1 MDSLEVKNI
10 IYDTIDKLGLGSVIF
25 YGQVVDVDDP
35 LNLGRV
41 RIEPKDWVIESYK
54 RAYDVRTSDL
64 WTNKD
69 PFVFLPLLPIF
80 FYQVPKKDEW
90 CHVIFYNTAYTD
102 RNKYYIQGGFSSPN
116 KIKNEP
122 LSSSIVNSAL
132 GERNK
137 KEENLTQ
144 GTFVKNPENK
154 DLYPEPGTIALLGRY
169 NSDILLPEGGFVSRV
184 NKIGNSSDINPT
196 FNKRHSFNMFQ
207 NYKTRKVKNG
217 KTKFTE
223 NGEVIQNLQ
232 YLIEYNVYGGLGSEN
247 GLFSGYIN
255 VYKISPYRPIT
266 TAEIDENTYNEIPED
281 SKIGPIYRED
291 FTFETF
297 DNITNGFRNAINNMN
312 NSKLIVG
319 NSIIS
324 QPFPFI
330 FQPEKSFFDNYNPSV
345 TMVNTDPTIFNTSA
359 FILNVYLNQLTSLRG
374 FGLVSEKDR
383 LGKLTEVSNVEL
395 ENIAEEPIN
404 ITYGINVSDTQF
416 ILSHESQPIPGL
428 NKIDFQDATY
438 DKNILNQ
445 DFINDVLLP
454 NTNSMVRGERLLEL
468 LELMVKFM
476 INHVHP
482 YHGMVPNNTSVDGTT
497 TQKLLGEMLNAYNN
511 MLNQNL
517 RIN

>member
-1 MDSLEVKNI
+1 
-10 IYDTIDKLGLGSVIF
+10 
-25 YGQVVDVDDP
+25 
-35 LNLGRV
+35 
-41 RIEPKDWVIESYK
+41 
-54 RAYDVRTSDL
+54 
-64 WTNKD
+64 
-69 PFVFLPLLPIF
+69 
-80 FYQVPKKDEW
+80 
-90 CHVIFYNTAYTD
+90 
-102 RNKYYIQGGFSSPN
+102 
-116 KIKNEP
+116 
-122 LSSSIVNSAL
+122 
-132 GERNK
+132 
-137 KEENLTQ
+137 
-144 GTFVKNPENK
+144 
-154 DLYPEPGTIALLGRY
+154 
-169 NSDILLPEGGFVSRV
+169 
-184 NKIGNSSDINPT
+184 
-196 FNKRHSFNMFQ
+196 
-207 NYKTRKVKNG
+207 
-217 KTKFTE
+217 
-223 NGEVIQNLQ
+223 
-232 YLIEYNVYGGLGSEN
+232 
-247 GLFSGYIN
+247 
-255 VYKISPYRPIT
+255 
-266 TAEIDENTYNEIPED
+266 
-281 SKIGPIYRED
+281 
-291 FTFETF
+291 
-297 DNITNGFRNAINNMN
+297 MN

-345 TMVNTDPTIFNTSA
+345 TMVNTNPTIFNTSA
-359 FILNVYLNQLTSLRG
+359 FILNFYLNQLTSLRG

-395 ENIAEEPIN
+395 ENITEEPIN

-416 ILSHESQPIPGL
+416 ILSHESQPIPGR

-454 NTNSMVRGERLLEL
+454 NTNSMVRGEKLLDL